1 MIRALHTSA
10 TGMAAQESNVNTISN
25 NIANVNTTGF
35 KKARTEFD
43 DLLYETIQEA
53 GSKSSGS
60 TEYNVGHQVGSGA
73 KVSATRK
80 IHTQGSPQMTNN
92 PYDLMIN
99 GEGFLGI
106 VAPNGELKFTRDG
119 SFNVDAQGNLVT
131 RVGHKVFPGIV
142 VPSNIMKINIA
153 EDGTVEAFTRES
165 VEAINLGKISIFTF
179 VNPTGLRSDGG
190 NLLSATGASG
200 QAIQTTP
207 GENGSGILM
216 QGAIE
221 ASNVNVM
228 NEMTDLIKAQ
238 RAYEMNSKV
247 MGVADQMLQTVNNI
261 R

>member
-43 DLLYETIQEA
+43 DLLYETVQEA
-53 GSKSSGS
+53 GAKSSANS
-60 TEYNVGHQVGSGA
+60 EYNVGLQVGSGA

-80 IHTQGSPQMTNN
+80 IHSQGAPQMTNN
-92 PYDLMIN
+92 PYDMMIN

-106 VAPNGELKFTRDG
+106 IGSNGELKYTRDG

-131 RVGHKVFPGIV
+131 RAGHRVFPGVV
-142 VPSNIMKINIA
+142 VPPNIMKISIA
-153 EDGTVEAFTRES
+153 ENGQVEAFTRES
-165 VEAINLGKISIFTF
+165 VEPINLGQIPVFTF
-179 VNPTGLRSDGG
+179 VNPTGLRSEGA
-190 NLLSATGASG
+190 NLMAATAGSG
-200 QAIQTTP
+200 QAIQNIP
-207 GENGSGILM
+207 GENGSGIIM

-221 ASNVNVM
+221 ASNVSVM

-247 MGVADQMLQTVNNI
+247 MGVADQMLQTINNV

>member
-1 MIRALHTSA
+1 VIRALHTSA

-35 KKARTEFD
+35 KKSRTEFD
-43 DLLYETIQEA
+43 DLLYETVQEA
-53 GSKSSGS
+53 GAKSSA
-60 TEYNVGHQVGSGA
+60 TTDYNVGTQVGSGA

-80 IHTQGSPQMTNN
+80 IHSMGSPIMTNN

-99 GEGFLGI
+99 GEGFMGI
-106 VAPNGELKFTRDG
+106 IGTNGEMKFTRDG

-131 RVGHKVFPGIV
+131 RSGNKVFPGV
-142 VPSNIMKINIA
+142 VIPPATIRLNIS
-153 EDGTVEAFTRES
+153 EDGKVEAFLKDSPEPQ
-165 VEAINLGKISIFTF
+165 VVGEIPVFTF
-179 VNPTGLRSDGG
+179 ANPVGMRSEGG
-190 NLLSATGASG
+190 NLYAATAASG
-200 QAIQTTP
+200 QAIQQKP
-207 GENGSGILM
+207 GTNNAGIMM

-221 ASNVNVM
+221 SSNVNVM

>member
-1 MIRALHTSA
+1 MIRALHTAA

-43 DLLYETIQEA
+43 DLLYETVQESGA
-53 GSKSSGS
+53 KSSAN
-60 TEYNVGHQVGSGA
+60 TEYNVGVQVGSGA

-80 IHTQGSPQMTNN
+80 MHSQGSPQMTNN
-92 PYDLMIN
+92 PYDIMIN
-99 GEGFLGI
+99 GEGFFGI
-106 VAPNGELKFTRDG
+106 QGPTGELKFTRDG
-119 SFNVDAQGNLVT
+119 SFNVDSQGNLVT
-131 RVGHKVFPGIV
+131 RAGHKVFPGVV
-142 VPSNIMKINIA
+142 VPPNIMRISIA
-153 EDGTVEAFTRES
+153 ESGQVEAFTRES
-165 VEAINLGKISIFTF
+165 VEPIGLGKIPVFTF
-179 VNPTGLRSDGG
+179 VNPTGLRSEGG
-190 NLLSATGASG
+190 NLYAATAGSG
-200 QAIQTTP
+200 QAVQNGA
-207 GENGSGILM
+207 GENGSGVLM

>member
-1 MIRALHTSA
+1 
-10 TGMAAQESNVNTISN
+10 
-25 NIANVNTTGF
+25 
-35 KKARTEFD
+35 
-43 DLLYETIQEA
+43 
-53 GSKSSGS
+53 
-60 TEYNVGHQVGSGA
+60 
-73 KVSATRK
+73 
-80 IHTQGSPQMTNN
+80 MTNN

-99 GEGFLGI
+99 GEGFMGI

-131 RVGHKVFPGIV
+131 RAGHRVFPGII
-142 VPSNIMKINIA
+142 VPPNIMRINIA
-153 EDGTVEAFTRES
+153 ENGTVEAFTRES
-165 VEAINLGKISIFTF
+165 VEAINLGQIPVFTF

-190 NLLSATGASG
+190 NLLGATGASG
-200 QAIQTTP
+200 QAIQTIA
-207 GENGSGILM
+207 GENGSGTIM

>member
-1 MIRALHTSA
+1 MIRALHTAA

-35 KKARTEFD
+35 KKDRTEFD
-43 DLLYETIQEA
+43 DLLYETVQEA
-53 GSKSSGS
+53 GAKSSANS
-60 TEYNVGHQVGSGA
+60 EYNVGLQVGSGA

-80 IHTQGSPQMTNN
+80 IHSQGSPQMTNN
-92 PYDLMIN
+92 PYDIMVN

-106 VAPNGELKFTRDG
+106 IGPTGELKYTRDG
-119 SFNVDAQGNLVT
+119 SFNVDSQGNMVT
-131 RVGHKVFPGIV
+131 RAGHKVFPGIV
-142 VPSNIMKINIA
+142 VPPNIMKISISEN
-153 EDGTVEAFTRES
+153 GNVEAFTRES
-165 VEAINLGKISIFTF
+165 VEPINLGQVPIFTF
-179 VNPTGLRSDGG
+179 VNPVGLRSEGG
-190 NLLSATGASG
+190 NLMGATAGSG
-200 QAIQTTP
+200 QAMQNIP
-207 GENGSGILM
+207 GQNGSGMLM

-221 ASNVNVM
+221 TSNVNVM

>member
-1 MIRALHTSA
+1 MMRALHTSA

-43 DLLYETIQEA
+43 DLLYETVQEA
-53 GSKSSGS
+53 GGKSSS
-60 TEYNVGHQVGSGA
+60 NTEYNVGHQVGSGA

-80 IHTQGSPQMTNN
+80 IHSQGSPQMTNN
-92 PYDLMIN
+92 PYDLMVN
-99 GEGFLGI
+99 GEGFFGI
-106 VAPNGELKFTRDG
+106 VGSNGELKFTRDG
-119 SFNVDAQGNLVT
+119 SFNVDAQGNLVS
-131 RVGHKVFPGIV
+131 RAGHKVFPGIV
-142 VPSNIMKINIA
+142 VPPNVMRLGISEN
-153 EDGTVEAFTRES
+153 GQVEAYTRES
-165 VEAINLGKISIFTF
+165 VEPIQLGQIPVFTF
-179 VNPTGLRSDGG
+179 VNPTGLRSEGG
-190 NLLSATGASG
+190 NLLAATVGSG
-200 QAIQTTP
+200 QAIQNNP
-207 GENGSGILM
+207 GENGSGILQ